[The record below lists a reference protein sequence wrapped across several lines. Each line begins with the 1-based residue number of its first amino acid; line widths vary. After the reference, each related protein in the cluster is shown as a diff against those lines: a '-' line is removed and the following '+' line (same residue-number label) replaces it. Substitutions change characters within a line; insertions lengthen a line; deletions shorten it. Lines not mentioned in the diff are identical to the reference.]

1 MITILRDA
9 VRQILILGIMIM
21 KTKTKEEL
29 NMINDQYNMFPLP
42 VFIVGSKNAKIILAN
57 DLAQEIGIHANA
69 DFYNMIEDK
78 SFFSLLV
85 KDRNKPVRKAAVFTI
100 ENNHYHGII
109 DINDVEFDDQTALL
123 MVLSEIKRASLL
135 SEQETINRI
144 CDAYAKNEKNPL
156 FDFIRITA
164 QSMGAFCAALYE
176 IKNGRY
182 TIRDEWR
189 ERRCI
194 FVPMLSADFDRS
206 PAEETKRLLHI
217 KRAEDMI
224 YVNYQKKFG
233 TKGVVMYFFDSK
245 IDNTVRDR
253 ISKYIDVYKVLAPD
267 EPENSL
273 AAIKKG
279 LERIEQSIGIWD
291 AETKEML
298 YQNKAFRDKFGSGNA
313 RLLENRFPKD
323 YRPGAGPI
331 LVYSDAEGRSYSMSH
346 TKSQLGI
353 RKLITTVICDIT
365 RFKKAE
371 NRLEMLARTDAL
383 TGLNNRRAGL
393 EILEKAYFQCKK
405 GGKPLTVCFADIDGL
420 KKINDTY
427 GHGVG
432 DNMIRTVAGIIK
444 KQLDGA
450 GHACRLGGDEFV
462 LILPGHTKDQA
473 MLLAENIE
481 KAVELSFHNDSEAIS
496 ISFGFKEAEYS
507 EEETSSNLLK
517 AADMNMYKEKQRKV

>member
-1 MITILRDA
+1 
-9 VRQILILGIMIM
+9 
-21 KTKTKEEL
+21 
-29 NMINDQYNMFPLP
+29 MINDQYNMFPLP
-42 VFIVGSKNAKIILAN
+42 VFLVSSKNARIILAN
-57 DLAQEIGIHANA
+57 DLAKEKGIHPNG
-69 DFYNMIEDK
+69 DFYKMIEDK

-85 KDRNKPVRKAAVFTI
+85 KDRNKPVRKAVVLTIDKNQYHAV
-100 ENNHYHGII
+100 I
-109 DINDVEFDDQTALL
+109 DINDVEFEGQAALL
-123 MVLSEIKRASLL
+123 MLLSEIKRASLS
-135 SEQETINRI
+135 SEQETINQI
-144 CDAYAKNEKNPL
+144 CDAYAINEKNPL
-156 FDFIRITA
+156 FDFLRITA
-164 QSMGAFCAALYE
+164 QNVGAFGASLYE

-189 ERRCI
+189 ERRSV
-194 FVPMLSADFDRS
+194 FVPLLSADFDRS
-206 PAEETKRLLHI
+206 PAQETKRLMHI

-224 YVNYQKKFG
+224 FVNYQKKFG
-233 TKGVVMYFFDSK
+233 KQGVVMYFFDSQ
-245 IDNTVRDR
+245 IDDVVRDR
-253 ISKYIDVYKVLAPD
+253 IRKYIDVYKVLSLD

-291 AETKEML
+291 AETKEMF

-313 RLLENRFPKD
+313 RLLENLFPKD

-331 LVYSDAEGRSYSMSH
+331 LVYSDAEGKSYSMSH
-346 TKSQLGI
+346 TKSQLGR

-393 EILEKAYFQCKK
+393 DILEKAYLKCRK

-444 KQLDGA
+444 NQLDGA
-450 GHACRLGGDEFV
+450 GDVCRLGGDEFV
-462 LILPGHTKDQA
+462 LILPGYTKDKA
-473 MLLAENIE
+473 MLLAAQIE
-481 KAVELSFHNDSEAIS
+481 KAVDQSFFNDSGAIS

-507 EEETSSNLLK
+507 ADETSSTLLK
-517 AADMNMYKEKQRKV
+517 VADMNMYKEKQRKV